1 MTSAIGA
8 RVPRSDGI
16 AKVTG
21 SADYGVDVAL
31 PGMVH
36 AGLWRSP
43 VPAGRVT
50 AIDSSEAERVP
61 GVLAVVTAAGAPAH
75 PTGSVIW
82 DQPLFAS
89 DAIRHVGE
97 PVAAVVAETEA
108 AVSDAL
114 GKLRVSI
121 AEGQAVT
128 DPEAALA
135 PDAPL
140 IHAQLETYRTA
151 GDAQWPRYGNVACEM
166 SSDSGGVDETFARA
180 AFVVEDEYRADRQ
193 YQAYL
198 EPRAAVAEYQAGRY
212 TIHVAHQFPFNIRN
226 RVAAALGV
234 EPSAVRVVGHHI
246 GGGFGAKLDAGLEP
260 YAALLARQTGRP
272 VRMVNSRTEDLITAP
287 CRENAIVRIRSAVDA
302 DGRILARDMDVIFDS
317 GAYAIDAPYLA
328 SIPLFTAGSPYRVG
342 PARVRARAVYT
353 NTAPTG
359 AFRGVSGTYLVF
371 ATERHM
377 DHIAEVTGLDRR
389 ELRLRNLMRDG
400 DKMLNGQALA
410 DAGILGEAFDS
421 AESAVPWHTLGQ
433 GEHTG
438 VGIAAC
444 VWLTNPLPGSAV
456 LKLNEDG
463 TLGLVTAATENG
475 SGAVAM
481 ALRQIAAEEL
491 AVDTSRVLVTMPD
504 TDASGFDAGSQGSRT
519 TRVVGQA
526 VRAAGEQVRGQVLRT
541 VAALLEVSESDLELA
556 DGMVGVKGDPASVIS
571 LAEVARAAAAAT
583 GPITGAGSYTTPPPA
598 YDPSCAS
605 GFLFSTFPTPTYHV
619 HIAEVAVD
627 PVTGNVTVLR
637 YLVVQEVGRVI
648 NPVGVAGQI
657 QGGVAQ
663 GLGYALW
670 EWLQLDAG
678 RYRQRTFEAYG
689 LPLAVDVPDIQ
700 IITLE
705 HDEPEAPHGA
715 KGVAEPPVV
724 PVAAAVGNAVADA
737 VGKIVPGAGQRISQ
751 LPITPEAVLRALA
764 ADRSEHD
771 DQ

>member
-8 RVPRSDGI
+8 RVSRSDGA

-21 SADYGVDVAL
+21 AADYGVDVVL

-43 VPAGRVT
+43 VPAGHVR
-50 AIDSSEAERVP
+50 AIDTTEAERVP
-61 GVLAVVTAAGAPAH
+61 GVLAVVTAAEAPAH
-75 PTGSVIW
+75 PTGAAIW
-82 DQPLFAS
+82 DQPMFAS
-89 DAIRHVGE
+89 DAIRYVGE
-97 PVAAVVAETEA
+97 PVAAVVAETED
-108 AVSDAL
+108 AVTEAL
-114 GKLRVSI
+114 GRLRVSI
-121 AEGQAVT
+121 AEDQAVT
-128 DPEAALA
+128 DLEAALA
-135 PDAPL
+135 PDAPI
-140 IHAQLETYRTA
+140 IHPGLATYRTA
-151 GDAQWPRYGNVACEM
+151 GDAQWPRYANVACEM
-166 SSDSGGVDETFARA
+166 SSDSGGVDDAFASA

-198 EPRAAVAEYQAGRY
+198 EPRGAVAEYQAGRY
-212 TIHVAHQFPFNIRN
+212 TIHVAHQYPFAIRD

-234 EPSAVRVVGHHI
+234 QSSAVRVVGHHI
-246 GGGFGAKLDAGLEP
+246 GGGFGAKLDTGLEP
-260 YAALLARQTGRP
+260 YAALLARHTGRP
-272 VRMVNSRTEDLITAP
+272 VRMVNSRSEDLITAP
-287 CRENAIVRIRSAVDA
+287 CRENAIVRMRSAAGA
-302 DGRILARDMDVIFDS
+302 DGQILARDMDVVFDS

-377 DHIAEVTGLDRR
+377 DHIAEVTGVDRR
-389 ELRLRNLMRDG
+389 ELRLRNLMQDG
-400 DKMLNGQALA
+400 DKLLNGQVLG
-410 DAGILGEAFDS
+410 DAGILSEAFDS
-421 AESAVPWHTLGQ
+421 AEAAMPWHTLGQ
-433 GEHTG
+433 AEHTG
-438 VGIAAC
+438 VGVAAC

-463 TLGLVTAATENG
+463 TLGLITGATENG

-481 ALRQIAAEEL
+481 GLRQIAAEEL
-491 AVDTSRVLVTMPD
+491 ALDTSKVVVTMPD
-504 TDASGFDAGSQGSRT
+504 TDVNGYDAGSQGSRT
-519 TRVVGQA
+519 TRVVGRA
-526 VRAAGEQVRGQVLRT
+526 VRAAGEQVRSRVLRT
-541 VAALLEVSESDLELA
+541 AAALLEVSEADLELA
-556 DGMVGVKGDPASVIS
+556 EGMVGVKGDPASAIS
-571 LAEVARAAAAAT
+571 LTEIARAASAAD
-583 GPITGAGSYTTPPPA
+583 GPITGAGSYTTPLPA
-598 YDPSCAS
+598 YNPTCAS
-605 GFLFSTFPTPTYHV
+605 GFLFPAFPTPTYHV

-657 QGGVAQ
+657 QGGVTQ

-678 RYRQRTFEAYG
+678 SYRQRTFEAYG
-689 LPLAVDVPDIQ
+689 LPLAVDVPDVQ
-700 IITLE
+700 IVTLE

-724 PVAAAVGNAVADA
+724 PVAAAIGNAVADA
-737 VGKIVPGAGQRISQ
+737 IGKIAPGADQHITQ
-751 LPITPEAVLRALA
+751 IPITPEAVLRALA
-764 ADRSEHD
+764 AGRNGPR
-771 DQ
+771 

>member
-8 RVPRSDGI
+8 RVPRSDGV

-21 SADYGVDVAL
+21 AADYGVDVVL

-43 VPAGRVT
+43 VPAGHVR
-50 AIDSSEAERVP
+50 AIDTTEAERVP
-61 GVLAVVTAAGAPAH
+61 GVLAIVTAAEAPAH
-75 PTGSVIW
+75 PTGPAIW

-89 DAIRHVGE
+89 DAIRYVGE
-97 PVAAVVAETEA
+97 PVAAVVAETED
-108 AVSDAL
+108 AVTDAL
-114 GKLRVSI
+114 GRLRVSI
-121 AEGQAVT
+121 AEDQAVT

-135 PDAPL
+135 PDAPI
-140 IHAQLETYRTA
+140 IHPGLQTYRTA
-151 GDAQWPRYGNVACEM
+151 GNAQWPRYANVVCEM
-166 SSDSGGVDETFARA
+166 SSDSGGVDEAFASA

-198 EPRAAVAEYQAGRY
+198 EPRGAVAEYQAGRY
-212 TIHVAHQFPFNIRN
+212 TIHVAHQYPFAIRD

-234 EPSAVRVVGHHI
+234 YSSAVRVVGHHI
-246 GGGFGAKLDAGLEP
+246 GGGFGAKLDTGPEP
-260 YAALLARQTGRP
+260 YAALLARHTGRP
-272 VRMVNSRTEDLITAP
+272 VRMVNSRSEDLITAP
-287 CRENAIVRIRSAVDA
+287 CRENAIVRIRSAVGA
-302 DGRILARDMDVIFDS
+302 DGQIVARDMDVILDS

-377 DHIAEVTGLDRR
+377 DHIAEMTGIDRR
-389 ELRLRNLMRDG
+389 ELRLRNLMQDG
-400 DKMLNGQALA
+400 DKLLNEQVLG
-410 DAGILGEAFDS
+410 DAGILSEAFDS
-421 AESAVPWHTLGQ
+421 AEAAMPWHTLGQ
-433 GEHTG
+433 AEHTG
-438 VGIAAC
+438 VGVAAC

-463 TLGLVTAATENG
+463 TLGLVTGATENG

-481 ALRQIAAEEL
+481 GLRQIAAEEL
-491 AVDTSRVLVTMPD
+491 ALDTSKVVVTMPD
-504 TDASGFDAGSQGSRT
+504 TDVNGYDAGSQGSRT
-519 TRVVGQA
+519 TRVVGRA
-526 VRAAGEQVRGQVLRT
+526 VRAAGEQVRSRVLRT
-541 VAALLEVSESDLELA
+541 AAELLEASETDLELA
-556 DGMVGVKGDPASVIS
+556 EGAVGVKGDPASAIS
-571 LAEVARAAAAAT
+571 LAEIARAASAAG
-583 GPITGAGSYTTPPPA
+583 GPITGAGSYTTPLPA
-598 YDPSCAS
+598 YNPTCAS
-605 GFLFSTFPTPTYHV
+605 GFLFPAFTTPTYHV

-657 QGGVAQ
+657 QGGVTQ

-678 RYRQRTFEAYG
+678 SYRQRTFEAYG
-689 LPLAVDVPDIQ
+689 LPLAVDVPEVQ

-724 PVAAAVGNAVADA
+724 PVAAAIGNAVADA
-737 VGKIVPGAGQRISQ
+737 IGKIAPGAGRHITQI
-751 LPITPEAVLRALA
+751 PITPEAVLRALA
-764 ADRSEHD
+764 AGRSEHD
-771 DQ
+771 D